1 MKRLLV
7 IGLIAVVVL
16 AAATVLEA
24 DKKKYKRMQPGT
36 FTLKSKGGIEYV
48 LCVPKT
54 YKPDSGAPFMLCLHG
69 DGIRDVNDN
78 KNVWSAWLTAAGS
91 KGFLAC
97 APKSPGQNWAGK
109 TKELIN
115 LVKELEEKFNLRTR
129 ECIAVGHSSGASIAY
144 QVALADTTRFS
155 AFGSMG
161 GRLQINQEEVKKAGN
176 FGAYIFHF
184 TGDPIV
190 SLGAGNKSVV
200 EPLKAA
206 GATVEY
212 KEQQQNSHAIEHYL
226 AAANPIIIPWMAQ
239 WIDKKARALSDPGND
254 TNINWGSTLGFYD
267 KLKEQKKAG
276 LVFVYSKEKDKE
288 DKTAMWLRWEV
299 FPDEDFKKLAS
310 EFVCMKVDYTNDAY
324 KDAIKELKVRS
335 CGLLV
340 VDGSKKTIKKWTKP
354 VKLDKLLSDLKKNK
368 EKVEKSYK

>member
-1 MKRLLV
+1 MRKLLI
-7 IGLIAVVVL
+7 IGLAALVVL

-24 DKKKYKRMQPGT
+24 DKKKYKRVQAGT
-36 FTLKSKGGIEYV
+36 FTLKSKGGIEYI
-48 LCVPKT
+48 LCVPRS
-54 YKPDSGAPFMLCLHG
+54 YKPDTGAPFMLCIHG

-78 KNVWSAWLTAAGS
+78 KNVWSAWLSAASS

-109 TKELIN
+109 TKELIG
-115 LVKELEEKFNLRTR
+115 LVKELEEKFNLRIR
-129 ECIAVGHSSGASIAY
+129 ESVAVGHSSGASMAY
-144 QVALADTTRFS
+144 QVVMADTMRFS

-161 GRLQINQEEVKKAGN
+161 GRIQVNQEQVKKAGN
-176 FGAYIFHF
+176 LGAYIFHF

-190 SLGAGNKSVV
+190 TLGVGNKSIV
-200 EPLKAA
+200 EPLKTA

-226 AAANPIIIPWMAQ
+226 AAANPNIIPWMAQ
-239 WIDKKARALSDPGND
+239 WVAKKARALSDPGDDN
-254 TNINWGSTLGFYD
+254 NIGWGTSLGFYD
-267 KLKEQKKAG
+267 KLKEEKKAG

-288 DKTAMWLRWEV
+288 NKTAMWLRWEV
-299 FPDEDFKKLAS
+299 FPDEDFKKIAS
-310 EFVCMKVDYTNDAY
+310 EFICMKVDYTNDAY

-335 CGLLV
+335 CGLLI
-340 VDGSKKTIKKWTKP
+340 VDGSKKVAKKWTKP
-354 VKLDKLLSDLKKNK
+354 AKLDKLLKDIKKYK